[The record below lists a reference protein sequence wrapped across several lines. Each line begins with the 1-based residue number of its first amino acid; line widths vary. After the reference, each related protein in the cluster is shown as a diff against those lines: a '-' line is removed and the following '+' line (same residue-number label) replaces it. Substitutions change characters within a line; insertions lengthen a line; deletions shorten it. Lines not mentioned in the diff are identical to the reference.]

1 MFLMKEMINAKFQ
14 KRVMVV
20 GRRRTNGGFERERE
34 REREQSF
41 FFSPRLIFVFKFQGF
56 KSYLFESIFV

>member
-34 REREQSF
+34 RERA
-41 FFSPRLIFVFKFQGF
+41 IVFLLSSSNFCF
-56 KSYLFESIFV
+56 